1 MYTHQIE
8 QPKAWALL
16 DRRNVSIYNFTTK
29 EVLLL
34 LELLRISSFY
44 DILISKYENHIE
56 LLITVNKTN
65 CADEK
70 LKNLHTLY
78 KILGKLTDIDNSQI
92 SNTLQKCGAYDLLTI
107 KCKLDAI
114 NQ

>member
-16 DRRNVSIYNFTTK
+16 DRRNLSIYNFTTK
-29 EVLLL
+29 EALLI
-34 LELLRISSFY
+34 LELLRVSSFY

-56 LLITVNKTN
+56 LLITINKTN
-65 CADEK
+65 CAGEK
-70 LKNLHTLY
+70 LKNLKTLH
-78 KILGKLTDIDNSQI
+78 KILNKLTGINSFQI
-92 SNTLQKCGAYDLLTI
+92 SNTLQKCDAYDLLTI